1 MEVKMDNF
9 NNNMNGAP
17 VMSAAPVGQ
26 LKTNRGLL
34 KTILLTIVTFGIY
47 GIVFYSG
54 ISEDINAIA
63 SRYDGKK
70 TMHYCLLCFL
80 IGPIT
85 LEIGTLVW
93 FHKLSNRI
101 GSELQRR
108 GINYGFSAK
117 TFWGWNVLGALI
129 LVGPFV
135 YMAKM
140 CTAMNELCAN
150 YNVNG

>member
-1 MEVKMDNF
+1 MDNY
-9 NNNMNGAP
+9 NNMNGAP
-17 VMSAAPVGQ
+17 VMNNAPVGQ
-26 LKTNRGLL
+26 LNTNRGLL
-34 KTILLTIVTFGIY
+34 KTILLTIVTLGIY
-47 GIVFYSG
+47 GIIFYSG

-70 TMHYCLLCFL
+70 TMHYCLILFL
-80 IGPIT
+80 ITPIT
-85 LEIGTLVW
+85 LGIGCIVW
-93 FHKLSNRI
+93 FHKLSDRI

-108 GINYGFSAK
+108 GINYSFSAG

-129 LVGPFV
+129 IVGPFV

-140 CTAMNELCAN
+140 CTAMNQLCGH